1 MLLGSI
7 LVLPPCFIYFCLATQ
22 HMAESTCLTSNLLS
36 AADEVS
42 GDVMIHPLMCCWI

>member
-7 LVLPPCFIYFCLATQ
+7 LVLPRFIYFCLATQ

-42 GDVMIHPLMCCWI
+42 GDVMINPLMCCWI